1 MSKFR
6 YEQRCDNRAM
16 AATFGIGEV
25 ARRIGVRAS
34 TVRYYEERGLIAPEG
49 RSGGKRVYAQQAF
62 GRIALIAF
70 AKEAGFSL
78 DEIRELLAGFP
89 DDTPAAIRWSKLAEA
104 KLVELDAM
112 SQRIELMRAALHK
125 VSRCGCRDLD
135 QCARLIENSSSQPR

>member
-1 MSKFR
+1 MT
-6 YEQRCDNRAM
+6 
-16 AATFGIGEV
+16 ATFGIGEV
-25 ARRIGVRAS
+25 ARRAGVRAS

-49 RSGGKRVYAQQAF
+49 RSGGKRVYAQQAVE
-62 GRIALIAF
+62 RMALIAF

-112 SQRIELMRAALHK
+112 SQRIELMRVALHK

-135 QCARLIENSSSQPR
+135 QCARLIETSSCLPR